1 MLIKYTDY
9 ILHNCAHVPSMKM
22 CYSVHGAELW
32 SWLQEGGG
40 KSLFSV
46 KVGRTHEKE
55 TQTEEV
61 GVRKILI
68 ITPDPPL
75 ITD

>member
-1 MLIKYTDY
+1 MVLNYGPGCRRGEK
-9 ILHNCAHVPSMKM
+9 
-22 CYSVHGAELW
+22 
-32 SWLQEGGG
+32 